1 MLYEKFVSER
11 RDLPFVYLCHKDVD
25 LKPGIKYGPVIRDCF
40 IIELCTSGVGS
51 VIINGKEF
59 PLKTGDCYFLFP
71 GDTVIHTADIHN
83 PRSGIWAAFDGIM
96 IEDALKRGGISASS
110 PFAPP
115 ECFETIN
122 NELETLFTL
131 MSDNDNGA
139 DFRRAACIYSILGE
153 LLCHEKTAD
162 KNLWVQ
168 KALGIMETKYDEK
181 LTVASIADDIGLE
194 RSYFSTLFKSC
205 MGSSPHDYLTSLR
218 ISKACVFIKEQHF
231 SVSETAEAVGIDP
244 KNFSRIFKQ
253 EIGVSPLKYKKQN
266 K

>member
-122 NELETLFTL
+122 NELETL
-131 MSDNDNGA
+131 S
-139 DFRRAACIYSILGE
+139 
-153 LLCHEKTAD
+153 LLCRTTTTARILD
-162 KNLWVQ
+162 EPLAYILFSANYCVTKRPLTKIFGYKKRWVLWKPNTTKNLPLRLLPTISVWKEAIFLLFLSRAWEVH
-168 KALGIMETKYDEK
+168 
-181 LTVASIADDIGLE
+181 LTTILP
-194 RSYFSTLFKSC
+194 RS
-205 MGSSPHDYLTSLR
+205 
-218 ISKACVFIKEQHF
+218 A
-231 SVSETAEAVGIDP
+231 
-244 KNFSRIFKQ
+244 
-253 EIGVSPLKYKKQN
+253 
-266 K
+266 